1 MIRCLGLLL
10 ALLALPV
17 QADIYKCR
25 LPNGRTEISNAPCP
39 SGSGT
44 LTVRPDDTVS
54 EANRQQAERDVERM
68 RSFVEKREA
77 EQRNEE
83 AAERQRQ
90 SSERQSA
97 AQQRVYQSGTM
108 DDCLRE
114 LDLYPVEPARRAELE
129 AICRAKARS
138 EPTLVP
144 VPVFG
149 GIGNPVD
156 ACIHNVMRLQ
166 LGPSEHNRRIALC
179 QGQVVVPHVPHQ
191 PSGPPPTAKPP
202 GKPCPR
208 NDKFCVR

>member
-25 LPNGRTEISNAPCP
+25 LANGRTEISNAPCP

-54 EANRQQAERDVERM
+54 EANRQQAEREVDRM

-77 EQRNEE
+77 EQRSEE

-90 SSERQSA
+90 SSERQSV
-97 AQQRVYQSGTM
+97 AQQRVYQSANM

-114 LDLYPVEPARRAELE
+114 LEQNPVEAARRAELE
-129 AICRAKARS
+129 AICRAKAKS

-156 ACIHNVMRLQ
+156 ACINHVMRLH
-166 LGPSEHNRRIALC
+166 LVPAEHNRRIALC
-179 QGQVVVPHVPHQ
+179 QGQVVVPQVPPQ
-191 PSGPPPTAKPP
+191 PSGPPPSAKPP